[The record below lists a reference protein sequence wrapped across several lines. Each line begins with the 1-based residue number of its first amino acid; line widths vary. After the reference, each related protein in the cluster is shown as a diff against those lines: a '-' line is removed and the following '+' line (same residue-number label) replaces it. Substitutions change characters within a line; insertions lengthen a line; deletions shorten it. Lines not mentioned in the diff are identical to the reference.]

1 LVEAATPPGVAAQ
14 RTYRIGEAGGELG
27 EAATPPGVAAQRTNR
42 IGEAG
47 GELVAANVNV

>member
-1 LVEAATPPGVAAQ
+1 
-14 RTYRIGEAGGELG
+14 LG